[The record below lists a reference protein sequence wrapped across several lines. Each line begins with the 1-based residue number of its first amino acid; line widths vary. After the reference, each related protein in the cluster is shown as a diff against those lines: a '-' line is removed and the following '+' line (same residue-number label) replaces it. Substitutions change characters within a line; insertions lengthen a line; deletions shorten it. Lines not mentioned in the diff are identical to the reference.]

1 MTQKLKSILV
11 RWTFGQ
17 DRKEDIALIRK
28 FAWSKTKF
36 MEDDNKY
43 FDDTITKL
51 VKFQNENKLLLLNEK
66 VNTRQV
72 RRTKARKEAREFKF
86 R

>member
-72 RRTKARKEAREFKF
+72 RRAKARKEAREFKF